1 MAQLPH
7 LFSFVSAHVAI
18 SIFVH
23 KHIGCHSN
31 MSTCFPVLLRM
42 KRSSNEL
49 TVISI
54 VYSLI
59 LFFILLDRL
68 YHRKRLKDFQLN
80 PIQPWK
86 FPSLAMLLW
95 SFVFSCCS
103 LALLVQ
109 SASVPPANGTI
120 AERPDAPAAGN
131 HVILHFLSF
140 VQTCRMTCGPTCA
153 AALLFFYELRESTMI
168 YREIDLWMV

>member
-1 MAQLPH
+1 
-7 LFSFVSAHVAI
+7 
-18 SIFVH
+18 
-23 KHIGCHSN
+23 
-31 MSTCFPVLLRM
+31 
-42 KRSSNEL
+42 
-49 TVISI
+49 
-54 VYSLI
+54 
-59 LFFILLDRL
+59 
-68 YHRKRLKDFQLN
+68 
-80 PIQPWK
+80 
-86 FPSLAMLLW
+86 MLLW

-120 AERPDAPAAGN
+120 AERPDAPAAEIQQESSIIISAIRRKRHGEIFDTNFLPGN